1 MSDGAAPDSATGD
14 HGLSLLDFAAAE
26 YARRG
31 WHMPDL
37 HVRLLH
43 WLDETRH
50 EPVRVLEVFRG
61 AGKSTVAAVYLAA
74 RLHENPAHQILVQ
87 GADDPLAVDLS
98 RDTLSVMEGNPLT
111 TGMVRQVPAV
121 TQWWTEAGFARDA
134 RTPQLRARGILSR
147 TTGARADEIIDD
159 DCEVAKNVESEP
171 MRQKLRRKLGEQV
184 HVLKPGGSKLYI
196 GTPHAFDSIYDEAIK
211 GGAAHLVIPL
221 FAHQRR
227 YEEVRSRRL
236 QIEAPVGPDGV
247 WVFAGIGPHA
257 RLLVEGMDY
266 TVDGD
271 AIVLR
276 EVRDAT
282 VLDVCT
288 GNAWP
293 ERFDRKE
300 LQRRR
305 RECRTLNAWDSQYML
320 EAKPVGNIRLDP
332 ALALPYELEPQV
344 HIANGEARMMLG
356 DVQIVSATLRLDPA
370 SGKPKSDVS
379 ALCLVLQDGSG
390 RVYWHRAIGL
400 YGELAEVDGAGAIRG
415 GQVEQVCDLL
425 QQFQLARVDVECNGI
440 GGHVPSILR
449 GAIRRRGLPVSV
461 REVNSTGNKNK
472 RILSALEPPLRSGY
486 LWAHVS
492 VLDVIEHQMRDWNPA
507 ISDQPDDY
515 LDAGAGAITAEPVR
529 IGKVVVSAEQR
540 ATRPGWQPAAGVYE
554 VTLDYSES
562 NSAILRGEA

>member
-1 MSDGAAPDSATGD
+1 
-14 HGLSLLDFAAAE
+14 
-26 YARRG
+26 
-31 WHMPDL
+31 
-37 HVRLLH
+37 
-43 WLDETRH
+43 
-50 EPVRVLEVFRG
+50 
-61 AGKSTVAAVYLAA
+61 
-74 RLHENPAHQILVQ
+74 
-87 GADDPLAVDLS
+87 
-98 RDTLSVMEGNPLT
+98 
-111 TGMVRQVPAV
+111 
-121 TQWWTEAGFARDA
+121 
-134 RTPQLRARGILSR
+134 
-147 TTGARADEIIDD
+147 
-159 DCEVAKNVESEP
+159 
-171 MRQKLRRKLGEQV
+171 MRQKLRRKLGEQA

-211 GGAAHLVIPL
+211 GGAASLVIPL

-257 RLLVEGMDY
+257 RLLVEGIDY
-266 TVDGD
+266 AIDGD

-276 EVRDAT
+276 EILNT

-305 RECRTLNAWDSQYML
+305 RECRTINAWDSQYQL
-320 EAKPVGNIRLDP
+320 EAKPVGTIRLDP
-332 ALALPYELEPQV
+332 ALVVPYELEPQV

-379 ALCLVLQDGSG
+379 ALCLVLQDGAG
-390 RVYWHRAIGL
+390 RIYWHRAIGL

-425 QQFQLARVDVECNGI
+425 QQFQLTRVDVETNGI

-449 GAIRRRGLPVSV
+449 GAIKRRGLPVAV
-461 REVNSTGNKNK
+461 REVASTGNKNR

-492 VLDVIEHQMRDWNPA
+492 VLDTIEHQMRDWNPA
-507 ISDQPDDY
+507 ITDQPDDY
-515 LDAGAGAITAEPVR
+515 LDAGAGAIAAEPVR
-529 IGKVVVSAEQR
+529 IGKVVTSREQR
-540 ATRPGWQPAAGVYE
+540 AARPGWQPAAGTFE
-554 VTLDYSES
+554 AQWDDSEGARAERAA
-562 NSAILRGEA
+562 AIGG

>member
-1 MSDGAAPDSATGD
+1 VSDG
-14 HGLSLLDFAAAE
+14 HELSLLDFAASE

-37 HVRLLH
+37 HVRLFH

-61 AGKSTVAAVYLAA
+61 AGKSTVAAVYLAG
-74 RLHENPAHQILVQ
+74 RLRENPAHQILVQ
-87 GADDPLAVDLS
+87 AADDPLACDLS
-98 RDTLSVMEGNPLT
+98 RDTLAVMEGNALT

-121 TQWWTEAGFARDA
+121 KEWWTIEGFERGGA

-147 TTGARADEIIDD
+147 TTGSRADEIVNDD
-159 DCEVAKNVESEP
+159 VEVAKNVESEP
-171 MRQKLRRKLGEQV
+171 MRIKLRRKLGEQTHISKV
-184 HVLKPGGSKLYI
+184 GGSKLFI
-196 GTPHAFDSIYDEAIK
+196 GTPHTYNSIYDETIAA
-211 GGAAHLVIPL
+211 GAAHLVIPL

-227 YEEVRSRRL
+227 HEEARTRRYV
-236 QIEAPVGPDGV
+236 IDGPVGADGV
-247 WVFAGIGPHA
+247 WVFAGIGQHA

-266 TVDGD
+266 QRDGD

-276 EVRDAT
+276 EAPFM

-305 RECRTLNAWDSQYML
+305 RACKTLNEWDSQYQL
-320 EAKPVGNIRLDP
+320 QAKPVGNIRLDP
-332 ALALPYELEPQV
+332 ALIVPYDVEPQV
-344 HIANGEARMMLG
+344 HIANGEARMLLG
-356 DVQIVSATLRLDPA
+356 DTQIVSATLRLDPA

-379 ALCLVLQDGSG
+379 ALCLVLQDGAG

-400 YGELAEVDGAGAIRG
+400 YGELAEVDGAGAIHG

-425 QQFQLARVDVECNGI
+425 QQFQLTRVDVETNGI

-449 GAIRRRGLPVSV
+449 GAIKRRGLPCSV
-461 REVNSTGNKNK
+461 REVASTGTKNK
-472 RILSALEPPLRSGY
+472 RILAAIEPPLRSGY

-507 ISDQPDDY
+507 ITDQPDDY
-515 LDAGAGAITAEPVR
+515 LDAGAGAIAAEPVR
-529 IGKVVVSAEQR
+529 IGKAVTTAEQR
-540 ATRPGWQPAAGVYE
+540 AARPGWQPAAGTFE
-554 VTLDYSES
+554 VTVDYSES
-562 NSAILRGEA
+562 SFSGLRGEA